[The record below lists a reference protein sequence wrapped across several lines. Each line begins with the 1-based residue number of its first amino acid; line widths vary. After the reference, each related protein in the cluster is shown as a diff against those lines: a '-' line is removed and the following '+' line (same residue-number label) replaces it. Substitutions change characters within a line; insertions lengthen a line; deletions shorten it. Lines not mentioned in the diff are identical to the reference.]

1 MLACGM
7 EVEIDA
13 ASFGF
18 KMKCRMVS
26 IAFSGVLR
34 SPAAKEKAP
43 FFASMSKH
51 VGQGSLQTHSVGGMV
66 HSKVKMQFF
75 PVITQV
81 YAKVDFTPQKSHVY
95 RNSQHI
101 VTSAPTRTGII
112 RRSRLKFFMSGNL
125 GQTSFNG
132 I

>member
-34 SPAAKEKAP
+34 SPAAKEKGRGRP
-43 FFASMSKH
+43 GLF
-51 VGQGSLQTHSVGGMV
+51 
-66 HSKVKMQFF
+66 KVEMQFF
-75 PVITQV
+75 PVIPQV
-81 YAKVDFTPQKSHVY
+81 YGKLDFTTYEKSKKPKGHVH
-95 RNSQHI
+95 RNSQHL
-101 VTSAPTRTGII
+101 VDCV
-112 RRSRLKFFMSGNL
+112 KWKNL
-125 GQTSFNG
+125 IQQGPG
-132 I
+132 

>member
-34 SPAAKEKAP
+34 SPAAKEKDP
-43 FFASMSKH
+43 FFPWAARSFQSRNAI
-51 VGQGSLQTHSVGGMV
+51 
-66 HSKVKMQFF
+66 F
-75 PVITQV
+75 PVIPQV
-81 YAKVDFTPQKSHVY
+81 YGKLDFTTYEKSKKPKGHVH
-95 RNSQHI
+95 RNSQHL
-101 VTSAPTRTGII
+101 VDCV
-112 RRSRLKFFMSGNL
+112 KWKNL
-125 GQTSFNG
+125 IQQGPG
-132 I
+132 